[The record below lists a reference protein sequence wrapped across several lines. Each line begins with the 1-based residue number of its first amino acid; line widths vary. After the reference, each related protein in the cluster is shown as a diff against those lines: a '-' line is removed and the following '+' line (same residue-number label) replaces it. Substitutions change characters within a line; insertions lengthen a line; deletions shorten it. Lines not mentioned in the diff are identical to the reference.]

1 MFICVVRHDRRQDK
15 SKIHNGGDNNSNE
28 NKDKNHDNKNA
39 EGDSDDDDDIDDE
52 DDNEKDVDW
61 SELKSTKESPR
72 VKKAKKKLKKIF
84 EAKYN
89 DDDYEDS
96 DIKKDALEIKKA
108 KIHAN
113 KRDFNAR
120 RVANFKGQHQNQQ
133 NETQPDYNDSN
144 LNVVNINLNTNEHQ
158 SECLFH

>member
-1 MFICVVRHDRRQDK
+1 MFICVVRNDRRQDK
-15 SKIHNGGDNNSNE
+15 SKIHNEGDYNSNE
-28 NKDKNHDNKNA
+28 NKDKNV
-39 EGDSDDDDDIDDE
+39 EGDSDDDDDTDDE

-108 KIHAN
+108 KIQAN

-120 RVANFKGQHQNQQ
+120 RVANFKGQHQNHQ